1 MILVGAASV
10 RTGSAGGRERVQ
22 LVAAFAR
29 QDDPMLRMLV
39 GAIAARADLTLAA
52 IDDLQLALE
61 TVLAT
66 VDDSAQLELDFV
78 LDGERLSVRVA
89 PLPARIEPL
98 LAGDAATTPGLG
110 EDRAPGAEDR
120 PYVPSLAEVLTT
132 LADGCRVERAREGLA
147 VTLEKRRLR
156 GG

>member
-1 MILVGAASV
+1 MVGAVASPH
-10 RTGSAGGRERVQ
+10 TGSDGGRERVQ
-22 LVAAFAR
+22 VVADFAR

-66 VDDSAQLELDFV
+66 VDDGAQLELDFV

-89 PLPARIEPL
+89 PLPTRIEPL
-98 LAGDAATTPGLG
+98 LAGDAPPPSGLAG
-110 EDRAPGAEDR
+110 DGAPDAEDR
-120 PYVPSLAEVLTT
+120 PYVPSLAEVLAT
-132 LADGCRVERAREGLA
+132 LADGCRVERARGGLA

-156 GG
+156 GR